1 MDKPFLNFEIWSQK
15 KLVELPIK
23 KTSTT
28 LSKNFLDSPIPPDFG
43 CPPTIQNILLNDW
56 RAAAVDSPFVDLLSF
71 IILIL
76 SCSDMYS
83 QCSMLS
89 AIMESD
95 QEYEAAKGLNRGIVY
110 LMSIPYI
117 LVGLI
122 IWKIYRTNKSST

>member
-1 MDKPFLNFEIWSQK
+1 MK
-15 KLVELPIK
+15 KLL
-23 KTSTT
+23 
-28 LSKNFLDSPIPPDFG
+28 
-43 CPPTIQNILLNDW
+43 
-56 RAAAVDSPFVDLLSF
+56 FV
-71 IILIL
+71 IIVLIL
-76 SCSDMYS
+76 STTDIHS
-83 QCSMLS
+83 QCSMQS

>member
-1 MDKPFLNFEIWSQK
+1 MALYSCNWCNSLSNDITLLYLLMK
-15 KLVELPIK
+15 KL
-23 KTSTT
+23 
-28 LSKNFLDSPIPPDFG
+28 F
-43 CPPTIQNILLNDW
+43 
-56 RAAAVDSPFVDLLSF
+56 FVL
-71 IILIL
+71 IVLIL
-76 SCSDMYS
+76 STSDVYS

>member
-1 MDKPFLNFEIWSQK
+1 MK
-15 KLVELPIK
+15 KLL
-23 KTSTT
+23 
-28 LSKNFLDSPIPPDFG
+28 
-43 CPPTIQNILLNDW
+43 
-56 RAAAVDSPFVDLLSF
+56 FV
-71 IILIL
+71 IIVLIL
-76 SCSDMYS
+76 STTDIHP

>member
-1 MDKPFLNFEIWSQK
+1 MK
-15 KLVELPIK
+15 KLLFVIIVLV
-23 KTSTT
+23 
-28 LSKNFLDSPIPPDFG
+28 LY
-43 CPPTIQNILLNDW
+43 PT
-56 RAAAVDSPFVDLLSF
+56 
-71 IILIL
+71 
-76 SCSDMYS
+76 DMYS

-122 IWKIYRTNKSST
+122 IWKIYRTNKTSS

>member
-1 MDKPFLNFEIWSQK
+1 MR
-15 KLVELPIK
+15 KLL
-23 KTSTT
+23 
-28 LSKNFLDSPIPPDFG
+28 
-43 CPPTIQNILLNDW
+43 
-56 RAAAVDSPFVDLLSF
+56 FVLTF
-71 IILIL
+71 LIL
-76 SCSDMYS
+76 STSDIYS

-89 AIMESD
+89 AIMEND

>member
-1 MDKPFLNFEIWSQK
+1 MK
-15 KLVELPIK
+15 KLL
-23 KTSTT
+23 
-28 LSKNFLDSPIPPDFG
+28 
-43 CPPTIQNILLNDW
+43 
-56 RAAAVDSPFVDLLSF
+56 FV
-71 IILIL
+71 ITVLIL
-76 SCSDMYS
+76 STTDMNS

-122 IWKIYRTNKSST
+122 IWKIYRTNKSSK

>member
-1 MDKPFLNFEIWSQK
+1 MR
-15 KLVELPIK
+15 KLL
-23 KTSTT
+23 
-28 LSKNFLDSPIPPDFG
+28 
-43 CPPTIQNILLNDW
+43 
-56 RAAAVDSPFVDLLSF
+56 FVLTV
-71 IILIL
+71 LIL
-76 SCSDMYS
+76 SISDIYS

-89 AIMESD
+89 AIMEND

>member
-1 MDKPFLNFEIWSQK
+1 MR
-15 KLVELPIK
+15 KLL
-23 KTSTT
+23 
-28 LSKNFLDSPIPPDFG
+28 
-43 CPPTIQNILLNDW
+43 
-56 RAAAVDSPFVDLLSF
+56 FVLTV
-71 IILIL
+71 LIL
-76 SCSDMYS
+76 STSDIYS

-89 AIMESD
+89 AIMEND

>member
-1 MDKPFLNFEIWSQK
+1 MNSCHWSNSLFDDFAILYLLMK
-15 KLVELPIK
+15 KLL
-23 KTSTT
+23 
-28 LSKNFLDSPIPPDFG
+28 
-43 CPPTIQNILLNDW
+43 
-56 RAAAVDSPFVDLLSF
+56 FV
-71 IILIL
+71 IIVLIL
-76 SCSDMYS
+76 STTDIHS

>member
-1 MDKPFLNFEIWSQK
+1 MK
-15 KLVELPIK
+15 KLL
-23 KTSTT
+23 
-28 LSKNFLDSPIPPDFG
+28 
-43 CPPTIQNILLNDW
+43 
-56 RAAAVDSPFVDLLSF
+56 FV
-71 IILIL
+71 ITVLIL
-76 SCSDMYS
+76 ATTDMHS

>member
-1 MDKPFLNFEIWSQK
+1 MK
-15 KLVELPIK
+15 KLLFVIIVLV
-23 KTSTT
+23 
-28 LSKNFLDSPIPPDFG
+28 LY
-43 CPPTIQNILLNDW
+43 PT
-56 RAAAVDSPFVDLLSF
+56 
-71 IILIL
+71 
-76 SCSDMYS
+76 DMYS

-122 IWKIYRTNKSST
+122 IWKIYRTNKASS

>member
-1 MDKPFLNFEIWSQK
+1 MR
-15 KLVELPIK
+15 KLLFVLTVLRLS
-23 KTSTT
+23 TS
-28 LSKNFLDSPIPPDFG
+28 DI
-43 CPPTIQNILLNDW
+43 
-56 RAAAVDSPFVDLLSF
+56 
-71 IILIL
+71 
-76 SCSDMYS
+76 YS

-89 AIMESD
+89 AIMEND